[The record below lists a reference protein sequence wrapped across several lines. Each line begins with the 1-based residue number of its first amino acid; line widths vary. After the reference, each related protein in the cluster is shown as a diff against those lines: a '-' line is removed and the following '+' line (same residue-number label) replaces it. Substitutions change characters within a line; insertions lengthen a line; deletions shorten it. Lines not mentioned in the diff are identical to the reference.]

1 MASSGNFCVWNVR
14 SIGSGGSTTLTEA
27 NLNAVMTGAD
37 PRTVGTLGNPID
49 DSDGFYFET
58 VATSIGDGAL
68 TLGIINDERSN
79 RLANEQIHSRSGSF
93 MWRPYS
99 SGQFFVE
106 TSTNSSYGA
115 FANGDVLGWYVK
127 NSKLYVRKNNSDVVG
142 DVVNVSGG
150 IDISGNLFFP
160 AVSRTVGG
168 GTQTTAILRPDS
180 DSWSYTPP
188 SGFKGLTSKD
198 MHISSDIDPAQTDD
212 DHPSKQFNAVTW
224 TGDGTNSR
232 SISVGFQPDLI
243 WFKSRSS
250 AFSHRLYDTSR
261 GINSNGGKR
270 LFSNSNAAET
280 DQTSGQDISAV
291 GSDGFTT
298 GASDN
303 IYTNDTNDGG
313 NHVAWC
319 WRMNG
324 GTTATNND
332 GNVTTTV
339 QANQA
344 AGQSIVL
351 WTGTGTNSRTLGH
364 GLTKKPGFVIVKR
377 RPNSQS
383 WNTWSQYHNS
393 GSEPGQYGALFLE
406 SSNAFANGSGALTY
420 WYSAGMTDT
429 TIGVGG
435 ASGNNNSG
443 EAMLAYCFHDVD
455 GYSKFHYW
463 KGNGSTDGPFI
474 YCGFRPRLVF
484 WKCTDATENWQVR
497 DTARTPFNAASQ
509 GRLYWNSN
517 AAEGSAS
524 TASPIEFLSNGF
536 KIIGSNS
543 EVNGS
548 GNHYVWGAWGDV
560 PFKYNNTF

>member
-14 SIGSGGSTTLTEA
+14 SIGSGGSTTLSEA

-115 FANGDVLGWYVK
+115 FANGDVLGWFVK

-168 GTQTTAILRPDS
+168 GSQTTAILRPDS

-198 MHISSDIDPAQTDD
+198 MYISPDIDPAQTDD

-232 SISVGFQPDLI
+232 SISVGFQPDFI

-351 WTGTGTNSRTLGH
+351 WTGKGR
-364 GLTKKPGFVIVKR
+364 
-377 RPNSQS
+377 
-383 WNTWSQYHNS
+383 
-393 GSEPGQYGALFLE
+393 GS
-406 SSNAFANGSGALTY
+406 
-420 WYSAGMTDT
+420 
-429 TIGVGG
+429 
-435 ASGNNNSG
+435 
-443 EAMLAYCFHDVD
+443 
-455 GYSKFHYW
+455 
-463 KGNGSTDGPFI
+463 
-474 YCGFRPRLVF
+474 
-484 WKCTDATENWQVR
+484 
-497 DTARTPFNAASQ
+497 
-509 GRLYWNSN
+509 
-517 AAEGSAS
+517 
-524 TASPIEFLSNGF
+524 
-536 KIIGSNS
+536 
-543 EVNGS
+543 
-548 GNHYVWGAWGDV
+548 
-560 PFKYNNTF
+560 

>member
-1 MASSGNFCVWNVR
+1 MASSGNFCLWNVL
-14 SIGSGGSTTLTEA
+14 SIGSGGSTSLTVGHTT
-27 NLNAVMTGAD
+27 AVMTGAD
-37 PRTVGTLGNPID
+37 PRTVGTVGNPI
-49 DSDGFYFET
+49 SDTDGYYFET

-93 MWRPYS
+93 MWRSYD
-99 SGQFFVE
+99 SGQFMVE
-106 TSTNSSYGA
+106 TSTNTSYGT
-115 FANGDVLGWYVK
+115 FASGDVLGWFVK
-127 NSKLYVRKNNSDVVG
+127 NSKLYVKKNNSDVVG
-142 DVVNVSGG
+142 DVAAGSGG
-150 IDISGNLFFP
+150 IDISGNFFFP

-168 GTQTTAILRPDS
+168 GSQTTAVLRPDS

-188 SGFKGLTSKD
+188 TGFKGLTSKD
-198 MHISSDIDPAQTDD
+198 MGISSDIDPAQTDD
-212 DHPSKQFNAVTW
+212 DHPSKNFGAITW
-224 TGDGTNSR
+224 TGDGTTGR
-232 SISVGFQPDLI
+232 AITGLGFQPDFI
-243 WFKSRSS
+243 WFKDRTQ
-250 AFSHRLYDTSR
+250 AFSNRLYDTSR
-261 GINSNGGKR
+261 GIDSNGGKR
-270 LFSNSNAAET
+270 LFSNTNGAET

-291 GSDGFTT
+291 GSDGFTL
-298 GASDN
+298 GASDAN
-303 IYTNDTNDGG
+303 YTNYNNDE
-313 NHVAWC
+313 NVAWC

-383 WNTWSQYHNS
+383 WNTWSQYHDN
-393 GSEPGQYGALFLE
+393 GSAAGEYGALMLE
-406 SSNAFANGSGALTY
+406 SSNAFSNGSGALKY
-420 WYSAGMTDT
+420 WYPSGMTST
-429 TIGVGG
+429 TIGIGG

-474 YCGFRPRLVF
+474 YCGFRPRMVF

-497 DTARTPFNAASQ
+497 DTARSTFNDDSQ
-509 GRLYWNSN
+509 VRIYWNSSS
-517 AAEGSAS
+517 AEGSAS
-524 TASPIEFLSNGF
+524 TASPIDFLSNGF
-536 KIIGSNS
+536 KIRGSNT

-548 GNHYVWGAWGDV
+548 GNHYVWGAFADV

>member
-1 MASSGNFCVWNVR
+1 MASSGNFCLWNVL
-14 SIGSGGSTTLTEA
+14 SIGSGGSTSLTVGHTT
-27 NLNAVMTGAD
+27 AVMTGAD
-37 PRTVGTLGNPID
+37 PRTVGTVGNPI
-49 DSDGFYFET
+49 SDTDGYYFET

-93 MWRPYS
+93 MWRSYD
-99 SGQFFVE
+99 SGQFMVE
-106 TSTNSSYGA
+106 TSTNTSYGT
-115 FANGDVLGWYVK
+115 FASGDVLGWFVK
-127 NSKLYVRKNNSDVVG
+127 NSKLYVKKNNSDVVG
-142 DVVNVSGG
+142 DVAAGSGG
-150 IDISGNLFFP
+150 IDISGNFFFP

-168 GTQTTAILRPDS
+168 GSQTTAVLRPDS

-188 SGFKGLTSKD
+188 TGFKGLTSKD
-198 MHISSDIDPAQTDD
+198 MGISSDIDPAQTDD
-212 DHPSKQFNAVTW
+212 DHPSKNFGAITW
-224 TGDGTNSR
+224 TGDGTTGR
-232 SISVGFQPDLI
+232 AITGLGFQPDFI
-243 WFKSRSS
+243 WFKDRTQ
-250 AFSHRLYDTSR
+250 AFSNRLYDTSR
-261 GINSNGGKR
+261 GIDSNGGKR
-270 LFSNSNAAET
+270 LFSNTNGAET

-291 GSDGFTT
+291 GSDGFTL
-298 GASDN
+298 GASDAN
-303 IYTNDTNDGG
+303 YTNYNNDE
-313 NHVAWC
+313 NVAWC

-383 WNTWSQYHNS
+383 WNTWSQYHDN
-393 GSEPGQYGALFLE
+393 GSEAGEYGALMLE
-406 SSNAFANGSGALTY
+406 SSNAFSNGSGALKY
-420 WYSAGMTDT
+420 WYPSGMTST
-429 TIGVGG
+429 TIGIGG

-474 YCGFRPRLVF
+474 YCGFRPRMVF

-497 DTARTPFNAASQ
+497 DTARSTFNDDSQ
-509 GRLYWNSN
+509 VRIYWNSSS
-517 AAEGSAS
+517 AEGSAS
-524 TASPIEFLSNGF
+524 TASPIDFLSNGF
-536 KIIGSNS
+536 KIRGSNT

-548 GNHYVWGAWGDV
+548 GNHYVWGAFADV

>member
-1 MASSGNFCVWNVR
+1 MASSGNFCLWNVL
-14 SIGSGGSTTLTEA
+14 SIGSGGSTSLTVGHTT
-27 NLNAVMTGAD
+27 AVMTGAD
-37 PRTVGTLGNPID
+37 PRTVGTVGNPI
-49 DSDGFYFET
+49 SDTDGYYFET

-93 MWRPYS
+93 MWRSYD
-99 SGQFFVE
+99 SGQFMVE
-106 TSTNSSYGA
+106 TSTNTSYGT
-115 FANGDVLGWYVK
+115 FASGDVLGWFVK
-127 NSKLYVRKNNSDVVG
+127 NSKLYVKKNNSDVVG
-142 DVVNVSGG
+142 DVAAGSGG
-150 IDISGNLFFP
+150 IDISGNFFFP

-168 GTQTTAILRPDS
+168 GSQTTAVLRPDS

-188 SGFKGLTSKD
+188 TGFKGLTSKD
-198 MHISSDIDPAQTDD
+198 MGISSDIDPAQTDD
-212 DHPSKQFNAVTW
+212 DHPSKNFGAITW
-224 TGDGTNSR
+224 TGDGTTGR
-232 SISVGFQPDLI
+232 AITGLGFQPDFI
-243 WFKSRSS
+243 WFKDRTQ
-250 AFSHRLYDTSR
+250 AFSNRLYDTSR
-261 GINSNGGKR
+261 GIASNGGKR
-270 LFSNSNAAET
+270 LFSNTNGAET

-291 GSDGFTT
+291 GSDGFTL
-298 GASDN
+298 GASDAN
-303 IYTNDTNDGG
+303 YTNYNNDE
-313 NHVAWC
+313 NVAWC

-383 WNTWSQYHNS
+383 WNTWSQYHDN
-393 GSEPGQYGALFLE
+393 GSEAGEYGALMLE
-406 SSNAFANGSGALTY
+406 SSNAFSNGSGALKY
-420 WYSAGMTDT
+420 WYPSGMTST
-429 TIGVGG
+429 TIGIGG

-474 YCGFRPRLVF
+474 YCGFRPRMVF

-497 DTARTPFNAASQ
+497 DTARSTFNDDSQ
-509 GRLYWNSN
+509 VRIYWNSSS
-517 AAEGSAS
+517 AEGSAS
-524 TASPIEFLSNGF
+524 TASPIDFLSNGF
-536 KIIGSNS
+536 KIRGSNT

-548 GNHYVWGAWGDV
+548 GNHYVWGAFADV

>member
-58 VATSIGDGAL
+58 VATSVGGGAL

-79 RLANEQIHSRSGSF
+79 RLANEQIHSRSGSY

-106 TSTNSSYGA
+106 TSTNTSYGDYTD
-115 FANGDVLGWYVK
+115 GDVLGWFVK

-198 MHISSDIDPAQTDD
+198 MHISSDIDPAGDD
-212 DHPSKQFNAVTW
+212 GETENPQKQFNVVTY
-224 TGDGTNSR
+224 TGNGSTINVTGT
-232 SISVGFQPDLI
+232 GFQPDFVWI
-243 WFKSRSS
+243 KGRSVG
-250 AFSHRLYDTSR
+250 YDNMLFDSSR
-261 GINSNGGKR
+261 GTNKILK
-270 LFSNSNAAET
+270 SNSNAAEIT
-280 DQTSGQDISAV
+280 TVSTALTSFD
-291 GSDGFTT
+291 SDGFTY
-298 GASDN
+298 GSEAS
-303 IYTNDTNDGG
+303 G
-313 NHVAWC
+313 NQSSATYVAWM
-319 WRMNG
+319 WKMNG

-377 RPNSQS
+377 RPNAQS
-383 WNTWSQYHNS
+383 WNTWSQYHDN
-393 GSEPGQYGALFLE
+393 GSEPGQYGALMLE
-406 SSNAFANGSGALTY
+406 SNNPFSNGSGALTY
-420 WYSAGMTDT
+420 WYPSGMTTT

-497 DTARTPFNAASQ
+497 DTARASFNADSQ
-509 GRLYWNSN
+509 SRLYWNATS
-517 AAEGSAS
+517 AEGSAS

-548 GNHYVWGAWGDV
+548 GNHYVWGAFADV